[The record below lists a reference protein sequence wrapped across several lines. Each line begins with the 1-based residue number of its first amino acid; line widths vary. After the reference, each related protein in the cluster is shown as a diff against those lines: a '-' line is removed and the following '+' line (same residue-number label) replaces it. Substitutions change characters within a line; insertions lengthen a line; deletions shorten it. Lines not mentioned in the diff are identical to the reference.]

1 MDIGVDVGTSLT
13 KAVAFDSQ
21 GREVDT
27 ASVPTALEHPAPG
40 HVEQDAEA
48 VVSSVGAVVR
58 ALASRLAEPVRLVAL
73 TGQGDGLWLLD
84 RDGRPVRRA
93 MSWMD
98 GRASGIIT
106 EWERS
111 GAAAEVFAATGGA
124 LFPGAQAAL
133 LAWADRAEPGSLDR
147 AATAAYC
154 KDMVFQ
160 RLTGVRATDP
170 SEASMPFGGS
180 SEGYS
185 ASALHAT
192 GLEHRAGL
200 LPPVHDG
207 PPLAALD
214 AAGAALTGLPQGT
227 PVSSGPYDLPA
238 CARGA
243 GVTRP
248 GDGLLIVGTTL
259 ACQVARTSVETTGTR
274 AGMSL
279 ATGAGDYLRAMPAMV
294 GTASLDWALRLTGR
308 PVEDLESLLEG
319 SPPGANG
326 LRVLPYLAPSG
337 ERAPFVSPYA
347 RGELDGLSLHHG
359 PADVVRAVCEGI
371 AYAAR
376 HCLEAAGL
384 QGRLTL
390 CGGGARSRAWV
401 GVFSAVLGRP
411 VALAPGAQAGAR
423 GAVLAGLRVLGEEAD
438 EAAWTGAPVSA
449 EPPRELVE
457 AYDEG
462 FRRYLARL
470 AASRPLWEADA
481 AAPAPAG
488 GALRPA

>member
-13 KAVAFDSQ
+13 KAVAFDSR

-27 ASVPTALEHPAPG
+27 ASVPTELEHPAPG
-40 HVEQDAEA
+40 HVEQDAGA
-48 VVSSVGAVVR
+48 VAASVGTVVR
-58 ALASRLAEPVRLVAL
+58 ALAARLDEPVRLLAL

-84 RDGRPVRRA
+84 ERGHPVRRA
-93 MSWMD
+93 LSWMD
-98 GRASGIIT
+98 GRAAGIIT

-111 GAAAEVFAATGGA
+111 GAADDVFAATGGA

-133 LAWADRAEPGSLDR
+133 LAWADRHEPDALDR
-147 AATAAYC
+147 ATTAAYC

-170 SEASMPFGGS
+170 SEASMPFGGTPA
-180 SEGYS
+180 GYTS
-185 ASALHAT
+185 AALRAT

-200 LPPVHDG
+200 LPPVHTG
-207 PPLAALD
+207 PPLAPLD
-214 AAGAALTGLPQGT
+214 AEGAALTGLPEGT

-243 GVTRP
+243 GVVRP

-259 ACQVARTSVETTGTR
+259 ACQVARTEVDTTGTR

-279 ATGAGDYLRAMPAMV
+279 ATGEGSYLRAMPAMV
-294 GTASLDWALRLTGR
+294 GTAGLDWALRLTGR

-319 SPPGANG
+319 SPPGARG

-337 ERAPFVSPYA
+337 ERAPFVAPYA

-359 PADVVRAVCEGI
+359 PADVVRAMCEGI
-371 AYAAR
+371 AFAAR

-384 QGRLTL
+384 EGRLTL

-401 GVFSAVLGRP
+401 EVFSAVLGRP

-423 GAVLAGLRVLGEEAD
+423 GAVLAGLRTLGADVD
-438 EAAWTGAPVSA
+438 EAAWTDAPVSA
-449 EPPRELVE
+449 DPPGALVDH
-457 AYDEG
+457 YDAG
-462 FRRYLARL
+462 YRRYLARL
-470 AASRPLWEADA
+470 EASRPLWEEDA
-481 AAPAPAG
+481 ATAAA
-488 GALRPA
+488 ALG